1 MAIAVTPSRALAR
14 APLLRLAC
22 AAFHSPVEMH
32 RVTRPLPTVSAVSEL
47 RAILSGWR
55 AQGLTIGFVPTMGA
69 LHAGHIALVTQA
81 LARCDRVVASVFV
94 NPAQF
99 GPGEDF
105 DAYPRTLEADAAKL
119 AEAGCHLLFA
129 PRARDMYPDGFATTV
144 TLTGPAE
151 GLESAARPHFF
162 AGVATVV
169 TKLLNQVRPDVAV
182 FGEKDY
188 QQLLVIKRLAA
199 DLDLETVIEA
209 GETVREAD
217 GLALSSRN
225 AYLSPADRQR
235 AGRLNVILADFA
247 AQLEAGADAAA
258 AQAAALDAA
267 RTAFDSVDYVTAR
280 CAHTLEPL
288 GPGRLDR
295 PARVLAAVRV
305 GTTRL
310 IDNRAAGRFED

>member
-1 MAIAVTPSRALAR
+1 MTL
-14 APLLRLAC
+14 
-22 AAFHSPVEMH
+22 
-32 RVTRPLPTVSAVSEL
+32 PLPTVSAVSDL
-47 RAILSGWR
+47 RAVVSGWR
-55 AQGLTIGFVPTMGA
+55 AQGLTVGFVPTMGA

-81 LARCDRVVASVFV
+81 LARCDRVVASLFV

-99 GPGEDF
+99 APGEDF

-119 AEAGCHLLFA
+119 AQAGCHLLFA
-129 PRARDMYPDGFATTV
+129 PRARDMYPEGFATTIS
-144 TLTGPAE
+144 LTGPAE

-188 QQLLVIKRLAA
+188 QQLLVIRRLAA
-199 DLDLETVIEA
+199 DLDLETLIEA

-225 AYLSPADRQR
+225 AYLSTDDRQR

-247 AQLEAGADAAA
+247 AQLEAGADV
-258 AQAAALDAA
+258 AQAEAAALNAA
-267 RTAFDSVDYVTAR
+267 RAAFDSVDYVTAR
-280 CAHTLEPL
+280 CSETLAAL
-288 GPGRLDR
+288 APGRLDR

-310 IDNRAAGRFED
+310 IDNRPASRCED

>member
-1 MAIAVTPSRALAR
+1 M
-14 APLLRLAC
+14 
-22 AAFHSPVEMH
+22 
-32 RVTRPLPTVSAVSEL
+32 TRPLPLVSAVSDL
-47 RAILSGWR
+47 RAVLAGWR
-55 AQGLTIGFVPTMGA
+55 AAGLTIGFVPTMGA

-81 LARCDRVVASVFV
+81 LSRCDRVVASIFV

-99 GPGEDF
+99 APGEDF
-105 DAYPRTLEADAAKL
+105 DAYPRTMDADAAKL
-119 AEAGCHLLFA
+119 AQAGCHLLFA

-162 AGVATVV
+162 SGVATVV

-188 QQLLVIKRLAA
+188 QQLLVIRRLAA
-199 DLDLETVIEA
+199 DLDLETRIEA
-209 GETVREAD
+209 GDTVREAD

-235 AGRLNVILADFA
+235 AGRLNVILAGFA
-247 AQLEAGADAAA
+247 AQLEAGGDI
-258 AQAAALDAA
+258 AQAEATALNAA
-267 RTAFDSVDYVTAR
+267 REAFDNVDYVTAR
-280 CAHTLEPL
+280 CAQSLAAL

-310 IDNRAAGRFED
+310 IDNRAASPSQD